1 MEKKIASVSIIVEN
15 TDSVEALNRCL
26 HEFGPYIIG
35 RMGLPYQVE
44 SRKIHIISIAVDAT
58 QEVIT
63 ALTSEIGALAGVS
76 VQTACSSITHC

>member
-1 MEKKIASVSIIVEN
+1 MEN

-35 RMGLPYQVE
+35 RMGLPYQVKD
-44 SRKIHIISIAVDAT
+44 RKIHIISIAVDAT
-58 QEVIT
+58 EEVI
-63 ALTSEIGALAGVS
+63 ASLSQEIGSLAGVS